1 MEHDTNPRIRVEAR
15 HEVEEKHVARKKSR
29 FIFIRAAVEV
39 ERESRGVKVNKASR
53 IEISPDH
60 DDDDDDERLLFSLP
74 VQISVAEQ

>member
-1 MEHDTNPRIRVEAR
+1 M
-15 HEVEEKHVARKKSR
+15 ARKKSR

-53 IEISPDH
+53 IEISPD
-60 DDDDDDERLLFSLP
+60 DDERLFSLP